1 MKNLYY
7 KTIREFLDYIVSI
20 SNSNFIFID
29 TETTGLR
36 GSKIEQL
43 TQISAIKTEFDY
55 DNNTIKE
62 LDFYDKKIKLTTK
75 TLERISEQEK
85 IEMKWKIKDVLELN
99 HYYKDNNKCYDEKRT
114 LTDFHKW
121 SHQNIKDVKV
131 MQHSKFDLDMLNGRH
146 KHNFDGNILD
156 TKIIIQLFFIPSI
169 QKLAEKSSKYRNMLD
184 EIGTSDRD
192 NGLISSSMSKVGPAL
207 GLDMNMYHNSL
218 SDCRITINMFL
229 RIMEFLKNNLN
240 LDIKK
245 YQEERISR
253 KKVYS

>member
-7 KTIREFLDYIVSI
+7 KTIGEFLDYIVSI
-20 SNSNFIFID
+20 SNNNFIFID

-36 GSKIEQL
+36 GSKVEQL

-121 SHQNIKDVKV
+121 SHQKVKWS
-131 MQHSKFDLDMLNGRH
+131 Q
-146 KHNFDGNILD
+146 
-156 TKIIIQLFFIPSI
+156 IIERL
-169 QKLAEKSSKYRNMLD
+169 
-184 EIGTSDRD
+184 
-192 NGLISSSMSKVGPAL
+192 V
-207 GLDMNMYHNSL
+207 
-218 SDCRITINMFL
+218 
-229 RIMEFLKNNLN
+229 KNTVL
-240 LDIKK
+240 
-245 YQEERISR
+245 
-253 KKVYS
+253 